1 MCHTSYTERRC
12 ETCGHFF
19 RHYTRT
25 KTGGYCAT
33 AYGHCPYPG
42 MKVRKLEDT
51 RQMWTPA
58 AREAGKTSAPE

>member
-1 MCHTSYTERRC
+1 MCHMSDTERRC

-33 AYGHCPYPG
+33 ADRHGPSPGIQDPTLEETCQKCP
-42 MKVRKLEDT
+42 
-51 RQMWTPA
+51 PA
-58 AREAGKTSAPE
+58 AREAGKTSAPD

>member
-1 MCHTSYTERRC
+1 MRHMSDTERRC

-51 RQMWTPA
+51 C
-58 AREAGKTSAPE
+58 